1 LLVVGVLALALT
13 LLGSVS
19 ACSDEVPAETELR
32 EALQASGL
40 SAEVSECVASAL
52 SESLSDEELS
62 ELATRGS
69 GAAPVD
75 DPNRTDDSADQLRIA
90 MDRCRLLQNES
101 APTTTTLST
110 TTPSTTIPST
120 TTAGG

>member
-1 LLVVGVLALALT
+1 VRSWSVAASVVLALTVLA
-13 LLGSVS
+13 SVS

-62 ELATRGS
+62 ELATRGG

-75 DPNRTDDSADQLRIA
+75 DPNRTDDSADALRIA
-90 MDRCRLLQNES
+90 MDRCRQIKAETQ
-101 APTTTTLST
+101 ATTTTEATAT
-110 TTPSTTIPST
+110 TAPSS